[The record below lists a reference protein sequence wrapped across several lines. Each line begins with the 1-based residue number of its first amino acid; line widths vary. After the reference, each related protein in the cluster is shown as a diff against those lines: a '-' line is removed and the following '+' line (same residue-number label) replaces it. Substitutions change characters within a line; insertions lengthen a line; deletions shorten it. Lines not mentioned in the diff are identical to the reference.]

1 MEVKQERRVKDGSKN
16 YRLMRRRMVIT
27 LLVIYWLEGKK
38 KWWIWFLIRWQS
50 RGHIWEESE
59 WGQGWGRQFRPLET
73 LGSGRYRKRIWGCES
88 ELHLQRATLHMTH
101 SMKRNAPY
109 AVVLVAEELGH
120 FPSPHP
126 CSQRTTTSYAFLH
139 AHLLPS
145 RLNSFEV
152 NGYSGWGDV
161 GKEWNLSHTSSIS
174 FKLHGSWKIKG
185 KGLGAKHILGFIEP
199 HFGFPIPGLGHCIHS
214 ARLWRKPFQGWNQSC
229 GIWAPQG

>member
-1 MEVKQERRVKDGSKN
+1 
-16 YRLMRRRMVIT
+16 
-27 LLVIYWLEGKK
+27 
-38 KWWIWFLIRWQS
+38 
-50 RGHIWEESE
+50 
-59 WGQGWGRQFRPLET
+59 
-73 LGSGRYRKRIWGCES
+73 
-88 ELHLQRATLHMTH
+88 MTH

-139 AHLLPS
+139 SHLLPS

-174 FKLHGSWKIKG
+174 IKLHGSWKIKG
-185 KGLGAKHILGFIEP
+185 KGLGAKDILGFIEP
-199 HFGFPIPGLGHCIHS
+199 HFAFPSPGLGHCIHS
-214 ARLWRKPFQGWNQSC
+214 ARLWSKPFQGWNQSC
-229 GIWAPQG
+229 RIWDPQDQSQGLWVSLHHGGMWQLHFMSVSIFMRLEIYHQWDRNRIKPVCLSSFFPSLPRFAFLSSINIY